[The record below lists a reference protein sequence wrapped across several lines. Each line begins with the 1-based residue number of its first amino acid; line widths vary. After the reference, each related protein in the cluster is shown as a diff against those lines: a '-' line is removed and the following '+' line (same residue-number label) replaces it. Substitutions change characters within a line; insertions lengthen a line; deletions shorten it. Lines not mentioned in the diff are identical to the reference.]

1 MTPGIGKPAKEW
13 LRTISLLRKAESMPL
28 LETGRPAVMA
38 DFERLQLHLPAMT
51 GLNAQ
56 VINGLIKDARF
67 IEAEEGDVVVRFGDV
82 SDAAYFIVDGRVV
95 AGRKEGNQEKVLEVL
110 NSGNF
115 FGEIAALT
123 GIPRTANVIVD
134 QPTSLIRV
142 PASTLREMSSV
153 PDLNRIFMT
162 KMTERMIRM
171 NMIELPKMLTLD
183 QGVLRELRT
192 ESPETLKTGVIQPA

>member
-1 MTPGIGKPAKEW
+1 MTPGIGQPAKEW
-13 LRTISLLRKAESMPL
+13 LRTISLLRKAESTPV

-38 DFERLQLHLPAMT
+38 DFERLQLHLPAMV
-51 GLNAQ
+51 GLNTQ
-56 VINGLIKDARF
+56 VINGLTKDARF
-67 IEAEEGDVVVRFGDV
+67 IEAEEGDVVVRYGDV
-82 SDAAYFIVDGRVV
+82 SDAAYFIVNGRAV

-110 NSGNF
+110 NSGDF

-142 PASTLREMSSV
+142 PASTLREMSSM